1 MRMQRAPLT
10 PSSACTF
17 SPEQEFETAR
27 KRSEEVLEAF
37 CVDQLYAMDDGECP
51 DDYTPTTWIAD
62 ARKDELRER
71 FSALIQPE
79 LSWAVCVSLLS
90 LSQIADI
97 RFSDLSL
104 CAIGYV
110 LRALTTRCHAG
121 GEPQG
126 QFDTQF
132 IPAGS
137 AHHLPWA

>member
-1 MRMQRAPLT
+1 MRLQRAPLT
-10 PSSACTF
+10 PLSACTF

-79 LSWAVCVSLLS
+79 LSWAVCVSLLF

-97 RFSDLSL
+97 RFLTCL
-104 CAIGYV
+104 CAPLAKSSV
-110 LRALTTRCHAG
+110 L
-121 GEPQG
+121 
-126 QFDTQF
+126 
-132 IPAGS
+132 
-137 AHHLPWA
+137 